1 MPTIKQKKAV
11 EKIIENSG
19 NVSKAMREVGYS
31 PITAIN
37 PSNLTNSKG
46 FKELMEKNLPDN
58 LLTKKHKALLN
69 SKRIEHL
76 VFPTKTEDKEIKK
89 LLRSVNCKVRK
100 IQHGEMAKH
109 VWFWSQNDRALKD
122 GLDMAYK
129 LKGKYAPTK
138 SIQLKVERKIID
150 PEILESEQQYNDL
163 IKRKLIE
170 RSKVRDE
177 TDS

>member
-1 MPTIKQKKAV
+1 MATIKQKKAV
-11 EKIIENSG
+11 DRIIENRG
-19 NVSKAMREVGYS
+19 NISKSMVEAGYTKA
-31 PITAIN
+31 TAKN
-37 PSNLTNSKG
+37 PSNLTKSDG
-46 FKELMEKNLPDN
+46 FQELMEEFLPDT
-58 LLTKKHKALLN
+58 LLTEKHRELLTVPKKIRHFKKGDLESEYEELDSQA
-69 SKRIEHL
+69 I
-76 VFPTKTEDKEIKK
+76 TK
-89 LLRSVNCKVRK
+89 
-100 IQHGEMAKH
+100 
-109 VWFWSQNDRALKD
+109 

-138 SIQLKVERKIID
+138 SIQLKVERKVID

>member
-1 MPTIKQKKAV
+1 
-11 EKIIENSG
+11 G
-19 NVSKAMREVGYS
+19 NITKTMREVGYS
-31 PITAIN
+31 ENTIN
-37 PSNLTNSKG
+37 TPKNLTNSKG
-46 FKELMEKNLPDN
+46 FKELMEKNLPN
-58 LLTKKHKALLN
+58 ELLTKKHKALLN

-76 VFPTKTEDKEIKK
+76 VFPVKTEDKAIVK
-89 LLRSVNCKVRK
+89 LLNSVNCTVRK
-100 IQHGEMAKH
+100 IQHGETAKH

-150 PEILESEQQYNDL
+150 PEILESEQQYNEL

-170 RSKVRDE
+170 RSKVRDK